1 MECWIRCGLRT
12 ALPNSL
18 VDILDREEK
27 KRGGGKR
34 GRTSFT
40 LPISV
45 KAMVNDDL
53 IV

>member
-34 GRTSFT
+34 GRT
-40 LPISV
+40 ISV